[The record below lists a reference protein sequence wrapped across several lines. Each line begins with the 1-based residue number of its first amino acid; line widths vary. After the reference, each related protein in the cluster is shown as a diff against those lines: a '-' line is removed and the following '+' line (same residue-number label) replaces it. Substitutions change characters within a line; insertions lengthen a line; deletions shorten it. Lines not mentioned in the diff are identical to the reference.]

1 MPNNELLLR
10 VEHVKYRSPTASRS
24 PIGTFHVYEDRV
36 EWIDNASDDKLVISF
51 NDIRGQR
58 ISPPNKTKVQLQL
71 CLHND
76 EQPTFVFV
84 NPAGDREVNER
95 FKSR

>member
-51 NDIRGQR
+51 NDIRGIR
-58 ISPPNKTKVQLQL
+58 IFQFIAQTNVRIFFSAA
-71 CLHND
+71 D
-76 EQPTFVFV
+76 ELF
-84 NPAGDREVNER
+84 
-95 FKSR
+95 SRSLF